1 MKLIFIILITSNILL
16 SDIFKLNKNE
26 IKYIKT
32 LHNKKQILK
41 RFSNFS
47 KFFKEVKKY
56 EELKQLY
63 RTNNFVNRLIAKH
76 DGNTDTWLNPKE
88 FLIKGRGDCEDYAI
102 TKYFALEKLGFDI
115 NKLYLTVVQVKG
127 FPNAYH
133 LVVMFM
139 NKNNIPMILDNLS
152 WKVLPLNKRKTL
164 KFIFAFDENHSYIF
178 KKNKLVIENKIRRG
192 EVKLF
197 KSMLNKIRE

>member
-16 SDIFKLNKNE
+16 SDTFKLNKNE

-127 FPNAYH
+127 FPNTYH